1 MSLAASPACGAP
13 AKPLSVTEA
22 RFYLYTTLFVAGNIA
37 LPALCHLVPG
47 GGAMLLPI
55 YFFTLVAG
63 WRFGL
68 AAGLA
73 TAGLSPPS
81 HPPPPRMPPPAVP
94 PAISTANS
102 ITLRLTSGASS
113 SVFPVTATPTCAT
126 SVCSSGAS
134 LITSTL
140 SLTGPSSSATST
152 RPRSFPCNTIGAC
165 TNVLKPAASTFSVYD
180 PLGRRGYA

>member
-1 MSLAASPACGAP
+1 MSFAASPACGAP
-13 AKPLSVTEA
+13 VKPLSVTEA

-73 TAGLSPPS
+73 TAVLSPLANHALTGMPPQAMLPAILAKSVLLAVIASWVARRFGLSLL
-81 HPPPPRMPPPAVP
+81 AV
-94 PAISTANS
+94 ALAVLGYQVAGGIVEGLLTAS
-102 ITLRLTSGASS
+102 LAAALADFRVGLPGMVLQILGGYAVLRLLARAGD
-113 SVFPVTATPTCAT
+113 
-126 SVCSSGAS
+126 
-134 LITSTL
+134 
-140 SLTGPSSSATST
+140 
-152 RPRSFPCNTIGAC
+152 R
-165 TNVLKPAASTFSVYD
+165 
-180 PLGRRGYA
+180 

>member
-1 MSLAASPACGAP
+1 MSFAASPACGAP
-13 AKPLSVTEA
+13 VKPLSVTEA

-73 TAGLSPPS
+73 TAVLSPLANHALTGMPPQAMLPAILAKSVLLAVIASWVARRFGLSLL
-81 HPPPPRMPPPAVP
+81 AV
-94 PAISTANS
+94 ALAVLGYQVAGGIVEGFLTAS
-102 ITLRLTSGASS
+102 LAAALTDFRVGLPGMVLQILGGYAVLRL
-113 SVFPVTATPTCAT
+113 
-126 SVCSSGAS
+126 
-134 LITSTL
+134 
-140 SLTGPSSSATST
+140 
-152 RPRSFPCNTIGAC
+152 
-165 TNVLKPAASTFSVYD
+165 PARAGD
-180 PLGRRGYA
+180 R

>member
-1 MSLAASPACGAP
+1 MSLAASPACGVP

-47 GGAMLLPI
+47 GGPMLLPI

-73 TAGLSPPS
+73 TAVLSPLAN
-81 HPPPPRMPPPAVP
+81 HALTGMPVQAML
-94 PAISTANS
+94 PAI
-102 ITLRLTSGASS
+102 LVK
-113 SVFPVTATPTCAT
+113 SVLLAVI
-126 SVCSSGAS
+126 AS
-134 LITSTL
+134 LIARRVGL
-140 SLTGPSSSATST
+140 SLLAVALAVLGYQIAGGIVEGLLTSSLAAALADF
-152 RPRSFPCNTIGAC
+152 RVGLPGI
-165 TNVLKPAASTFSVYD
+165 VLQI
-180 PLGRRGYA
+180 LGGYAVLRLLARSENC